1 MGQQKDAYCVSG
13 IMLASTDL
21 EITPRKAGKD
31 CRKNLPSQIYKT
43 SPGNYVFSHPSRDSH
58 VVRWAVRV
66 RLSDHGTGVVMY
78 GGP

>member
-13 IMLASTDL
+13 IMLASTVL

-43 SPGNYVFSHPSRDSH
+43 SPGNYVFHPSRGSH
-58 VVRWAVRV
+58 CGKMGGQSQVFD
-66 RLSDHGTGVVMY
+66 LGTGAAMY

>member
-31 CRKNLPSQIYKT
+31 CRKNLPSQIYRT
-43 SPGNYVFSHPSRDSH
+43 SPGNYVFHPSRDSH
-58 VVRWAVRV
+58 CGKMGCWSQE
-66 RLSDHGTGVVMY
+66 LDHGPGAVMY